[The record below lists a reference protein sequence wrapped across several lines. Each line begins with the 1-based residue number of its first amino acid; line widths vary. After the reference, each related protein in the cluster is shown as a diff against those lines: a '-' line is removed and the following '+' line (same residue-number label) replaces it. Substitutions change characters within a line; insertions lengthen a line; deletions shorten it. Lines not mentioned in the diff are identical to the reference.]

1 MERNVLGESNVL
13 VVASCDRTLSCL
25 EASWVHTSLLHP
37 LGYRGG
43 PFWWPGRSR
52 FSSSQ
57 QAARVDLIGQAR
69 PPYVR
74 PATCTRIWPPE
85 RVGRAGTGS
94 AQRPKSP
101 VRARPAGLVALPLAA
116 AAPRRLHAQ
125 TRGKPMQKAP
135 AYKFESGIA
144 QLAGQSHHAR
154 GLRPQQSAAAAVH
167 AQTPRASQRTEPSR
181 RMLETN

>member
-74 PATCTRIWPPE
+74 PATCTRIWPSE

-135 AYKFESGIA
+135 AYKFESGSWRAKIM
-144 QLAGQSHHAR
+144 HA
-154 GLRPQQSAAAAVH
+154 LRPQQQSAAAAVH

>member
-74 PATCTRIWPPE
+74 PATCTHIWPPE

-101 VRARPAGLVALPLAA
+101 VRAWPAGLVALPLAA

-125 TRGKPMQKAP
+125 TRGKPMVACPLIGRDPRHSVVIVTSNLRNPLVARNGARAP
-135 AYKFESGIA
+135 GGRR
-144 QLAGQSHHAR
+144 L
-154 GLRPQQSAAAAVH
+154 
-167 AQTPRASQRTEPSR
+167 SR
-181 RMLETN
+181 

>member
-1 MERNVLGESNVL
+1 MP
-13 VVASCDRTLSCL
+13 

-69 PPYVR
+69 PPHAR

-85 RVGRAGTGS
+85 RAGRAGTGS

-101 VRARPAGLVALPLAA
+101 VRAGPAGAAGRRGLGRPDWLPLPLAA
-116 AAPRRLHAQ
+116 AAPPRRLHAAGGPKSVPKHPARHNAPNLLGGCWRQ
-125 TRGKPMQKAP
+125 TEHVGGPTRAGLH
-135 AYKFESGIA
+135 AYLVSW
-144 QLAGQSHHAR
+144 
-154 GLRPQQSAAAAVH
+154 
-167 AQTPRASQRTEPSR
+167 
-181 RMLETN
+181 